1 MQKNSAWTAN
11 YFRRLIYD
19 CSHQHKIRVIMKMSL
34 CWSVLFLLAL
44 QLFAAPDDI
53 RAQLLSETS
62 ITVGFKNEN
71 LKSAILK
78 IEKISGFNFVYP
90 SEEVVKYNNLTLS
103 LEKRPLE
110 KTLEL
115 LLTPTSLNF
124 KQVNNSIILFKKETI
139 LSKDNIVKETPAL
152 SVELQTAALKPISG
166 RVVDV
171 DGKPVIG
178 ASIAVKGAKGG
189 SVTNAEGYF
198 KINVEDKDRILVV
211 SFVGYKRQ
219 EISINDRKVINVVL
233 EEITAQINEVVITGI
248 FTRKAATYT
257 GAATTVSAK
266 ELQQFGNRNLITSL
280 RNVDPSF
287 NIIESNTFGSDP
299 NRLPEIQIRGNSS
312 LPNVTQLQDQT
323 RVGLNTPLVILDGFE
338 SSLQKLLDINANEV
352 ESITIL
358 KDASATAIYGSRGA
372 NGVVIITTKPP
383 KPGKLRISYRADM
396 NLEVPDL
403 TAYNLL
409 DARQKLDLEQKVGL
423 YTTARAENQVPLTR
437 YYNFLLNDVNS
448 GVNTYWLSQPLT
460 SAFDQRHNLRLE
472 GGDQAFRYSAS
483 AQINDVKGV
492 MKGSYR
498 KNFNGTIN
506 LSYLY
511 KNVKFSNNLIVGINN
526 SANSPYGTFSDYANM
541 NPYWRLYDSTGKLN
555 KLLGNPGNIDYAN
568 RWPSLPTNPMHN
580 ATLNT
585 FDKTNATSLTNNT
598 SIEWAV
604 TKDLQFRS
612 RLGLTKI
619 TDQSDRFRPADHTAF
634 ANYSAADVFRK
645 GDYAYG
651 IGNSF
656 SYDGSI
662 SVNYTKLIAQKHS
675 VFAGIDYNIRQNK
688 NSTNSFLA
696 EGFNNPNFDLISTA
710 LQYAQNGKPNGSES
724 LSRAVGITANV
735 NYSYKNR
742 YFADASFREDGS
754 SQFGSNKRFAPF
766 WSTGLGWNLDKEDF
780 LKNAKFINRL
790 KIRGSMG
797 ITGSQNFSSYQA
809 LSTYQYYTADRY
821 YNWMG
826 AYLLGLGNPNLQ
838 WQQKMNYDLGIE
850 AQLFKQRISITADYY
865 IGKTNNLVSSVNLPA
880 SNGFTSY
887 VENIGSMENRGF
899 EFKATGFLIR
909 NLKKNIAWS
918 VTAAF
923 FQNNNKIIT
932 ISQALKDAQKAIEN
946 AGGANPNILYREG
959 YSTNTIWT
967 VPSLGIDPSTGK
979 ELYLSKAG
987 MPTFTWSA
995 LDLAPAGITDPKI
1008 QGNFSTMFRYKTFTA
1023 NIAFG
1028 YRFGGQLYNQTLIN
1042 KVENANFNYN
1052 VDSRVYENRWQNI
1065 GDQAA
1070 FKALQVTSATQMT
1083 SRFVQ
1088 NEKTLNCQNINLQ
1101 YELVSP
1107 YLKKKLNFEL
1117 MSFSL
1122 SMADAF
1128 YLSSVKRERGLSYPF
1143 SRQVSFSISATF

>member
-1 MQKNSAWTAN
+1 MQKNSKWTTT
-11 YFRRLIYD
+11 YFRRLTFD
-19 CSHQHKIRVIMKMSL
+19 CSYQHKIRFIMKTSL

-44 QLFAAPDDI
+44 QLFAAPSDV
-53 RAQLLSETS
+53 RAQLMSETN

-71 LKSAILK
+71 LKSVLVK

-90 SEEVVKYNNLTLS
+90 SEEVVKYNNLS
-103 LEKRPLE
+103 LPRENRTFE

-115 LLTPTSLNF
+115 LLNPTSLNF
-124 KQVNNSIILFKKETI
+124 KQVNNSIILFKRETALPKE
-139 LSKDNIVKETPAL
+139 DVPVATPAL
-152 SVELQTAALKPISG
+152 SVDLLANAVKPISG
-166 RVVDV
+166 RVLNA
-171 DGKPVIG
+171 DGEPIVG
-178 ASIAVKGAKGG
+178 ASVIVKGATGG

-211 SFVGYKRQ
+211 SFVGYKKQ
-219 EISINDRKVINVVL
+219 EITINDRKVINIVL
-233 EEITAQINEVVITGI
+233 EEKTDQINEVVITGI
-248 FTRKAATYT
+248 FTRKSSTYT
-257 GAATTVSAK
+257 GSAVTVSSK
-266 ELQQFGNRNLITSL
+266 ELLQFGNRNLITSL
-280 RNVDPSF
+280 RNVEPSF

-323 RVGLNTPLVILDGFE
+323 RVGLNTPLVIWDGFE
-338 SSLQKLLDINANEV
+338 STLQKLLDINANEV

-383 KPGKLRISYRADM
+383 KPGKLRISYRGDL
-396 NLEVPDL
+396 NVEVPDL
-403 TAYNLL
+403 SAYSVLE
-409 DARQKLDLEQKVGL
+409 AREKLDLEQKIGL
-423 YTTARAENQVPLTR
+423 YTTPRAENQVPLTR
-437 YYNFLLNDVNS
+437 YYNFLLNEVNS
-448 GVNTYWLSQPLT
+448 GVNTYWLSQPLAT
-460 SAFDQRHNLRLE
+460 SIDQRHNIRLE

-483 AQINDVKGV
+483 AQVNNVQGV

-506 LSYLY
+506 LSYVY
-511 KNVKFSNNLIVGINN
+511 KNIKFSNSLIIGITNT
-526 SANSPYGTFSDYANM
+526 ANSPYGTFSDYVNM
-541 NPYWRLYDSTGKLN
+541 NSYWRLYDSSGKLN
-555 KLLGNPGNIDYAN
+555 KVLGNPGNTDYTN
-568 RWPSLPTNPMHN
+568 RWSTLPTNPMYN

-585 FDKTNATSLTNNT
+585 FDKNNATALTNNT
-598 SIEWAV
+598 SIEWAL
-604 TKDLQFRS
+604 TKDLQFRT

-619 TDQSDRFRPADHTAF
+619 TDQSDKFRPSDHTAF
-634 ANYSAADVFRK
+634 ANYSVADVFRK

-651 IGNSF
+651 VGNTMN
-656 SYDGSI
+656 YDGSV
-662 SVNYTKLIAQKHS
+662 SLNYTKLIAQKHS
-675 VFAGIDYNIRQNK
+675 IFAGIDYNVRQNK
-688 NSTNSFLA
+688 NSTYNFLA

-710 LQYAQNGKPNGSES
+710 LQYAQNGKPSGAES

-735 NYSYKNR
+735 NYAYKNR
-742 YFADASFREDGS
+742 YFVDASYRVDGS

-766 WSTGLGWNLDKEDF
+766 WSTGLGWNLEKEAF
-780 LKNAKFINRL
+780 LRDAKFINRL

-826 AYLLGLGNPNLQ
+826 AYLLGLGNPDLQ

-850 AQLFKQRISITADYY
+850 AQLFNQRISIIADYY
-865 IGKTNNLVSSVNLPA
+865 VGTTNNLVSSVNLPS
-880 SNGFTSY
+880 SNGFNSY

-899 EFKATGFLIR
+899 EVKVTGFLIR
-909 NLKKNIAWS
+909 NPKKNIAWS

-923 FQNNNKIIT
+923 FQNKNKINT
-932 ISQALKDAQKAIEN
+932 ISQALKDAQKAIEM
-946 AGGANPNILYREG
+946 AGGSNPNILYREG

-979 ELYLSKAG
+979 ELYQSKNG
-987 MPTFTWSA
+987 TPTFTWNS
-995 LDLAPAGITDPKI
+995 LDLASAGVSDPKI
-1008 QGNFSTMFRYKTFTA
+1008 QGNFSSMFRYKTFSA
-1023 NIAFG
+1023 NISFG

-1042 KVENANFNYN
+1042 KVENANYNYN
-1052 VDSRVYENRWQNI
+1052 VDSRVYENRWQKP
-1065 GDQAA
+1065 GDQSP
-1070 FKALQVTSATQMT
+1070 FKGLMVTTATQMT

-1088 NEKTLNCQNINLQ
+1088 DEKTLNCQNINLQ
-1101 YELVSP
+1101 YDLVSES
-1107 YLKKKLNFEL
+1107 LKRKLNLEL
-1117 MSFSL
+1117 LSFSV

-1128 YLSSVKRERGLSYPF
+1128 YISSVKRERGLSYPF